1 MSATSYP
8 VGAKDASRP
17 ELDRVYKKVSRR
29 LIPFI
34 FICYM
39 ISYLD
44 RTNIGFAKLQM
55 ADDLELS
62 GAAYGL
68 GAGIF
73 FIGYVLFE
81 IPSNLL
87 MTKIGARRTLVRIM
101 ILWGLASAAT
111 AFVTTPMQFYVVR
124 FFLGMFE
131 AGFVPGILLYL
142 TYWYSGK
149 RRGAAAASFLAAA
162 AFAGA
167 IGAPVSGAIL
177 QGLDGAAG
185 LSGWQWMFIIEAAPA
200 IIAAIL
206 LPRFLDDRP
215 RDAKWLTSAEKDLL
229 EKDVADDSRHQQ
241 HNFKAA
247 LRQPR
252 LYLLG
257 FIYFSLLSGV
267 YLISFFLP
275 TIISKLGDF
284 NAGMVGLITGIPYI
298 AAAVATVWLGRR
310 SDRMNERRW
319 HIVGSISIGM
329 IAMICTIFTDNAVLS
344 IALFTVATAG
354 IFAAF
359 PLLWPLPGM
368 FFTGTAIAGAL
379 ALINSMGTFSGFVIP
394 YISGWLMDLTGNL
407 HSTIVLIAGIVLLG
421 IIGLIRG
428 IPAQPSTEEQP
439 EILEG
444 SKAR

>member
-1 MSATSYP
+1 MY
-8 VGAKDASRP
+8 R
-17 ELDRVYKKVSRR
+17 KVSRR

-55 ADDLELS
+55 ADDLQFSE
-62 GAAYGL
+62 AAYGL

-87 MTKIGARRTLVRIM
+87 MTRIGARRTLVRIM
-101 ILWGLASAAT
+101 ILWGIASGAT
-111 AFVTTPMQFYVVR
+111 AFVTTPMQFYIVR
-124 FFLGMFE
+124 FLLGMFE

-167 IGAPVSGAIL
+167 VGSPLSGAIL
-177 QGLDGAAG
+177 QGLDGVGG
-185 LSGWQWMFIIEAAPA
+185 LSGWQWMFAIEAAPA
-200 IIAAIL
+200 IVAGLL
-206 LPRFLDDRP
+206 LPRFLVDRP
-215 RDAKWLTSAEKDLL
+215 RDAKWLTDQEKALL
-229 EKDVADDSRHQQ
+229 EADVADDSKHQQ
-241 HNFKAA
+241 HQFRAA

-267 YLISFFLP
+267 YLISFYLP
-275 TIISKLGDF
+275 TIINNLGDF
-284 NAGMVGLITGIPYI
+284 SAGTVGLIAAIPYI
-298 AAAVATVWLGRR
+298 AATIATIWLGRR

-319 HIVGSISIGM
+319 HIVASVSTGM
-329 IAMICTIFTDNAVLS
+329 IALLCTLWVQNPIIS

-359 PLLWPLPGM
+359 PLIWPLPGL

-394 YISGWLMDLTGNL
+394 YLSGWLIDITGNL
-407 HSTIVLIAGIVLLG
+407 DSVIVMVGGIVLLG
-421 IIGLIRG
+421 VVALLRG
-428 IPAQPSTEEQP
+428 IPAQPRETKLQLAAEEP
-439 EILEG
+439 TI
-444 SKAR
+444 K